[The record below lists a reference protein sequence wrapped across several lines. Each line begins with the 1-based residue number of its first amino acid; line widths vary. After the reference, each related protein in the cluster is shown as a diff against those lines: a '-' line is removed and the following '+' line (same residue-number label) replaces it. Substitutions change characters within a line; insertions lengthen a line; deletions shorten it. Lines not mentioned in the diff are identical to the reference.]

1 MSNPFD
7 YLNSIN
13 TTKEN
18 MMRDTEND
26 YLAEKNYN
34 AFMVN
39 RGLSYFYDTIVYA
52 NEMNRYHEID
62 HKLQYEFLLH
72 GVREKKRFSKW
83 FKPEQDADFEA
94 VKEYYSFNNHKTL
107 QALDILSEFEV
118 KTIKEKLE
126 KGGT

>member
-1 MSNPFD
+1 VSNPFD

-13 TTKEN
+13 LTKEN

-26 YLAEKNYN
+26 SLAEKNYS

-52 NEMNRYHEID
+52 NEMNRYHELD
-62 HKLQYEFLLH
+62 NKLQYEFLLNAI
-72 GVREKKRFSKW
+72 RKKKRFSKW
-83 FKPEQDADFEA
+83 FKPDQDADFEA
-94 VKEYYSFNNHKTL
+94 VKEYYEYSDQKTL
-107 QALDILSEFEV
+107 EALSVLTEFEI
-118 KTIKEKLE
+118 KTIKNKLE

>member
-13 TTKEN
+13 MTKQN

-26 YLAEKNYN
+26 ELAEKNYN

-62 HKLQYEFLLH
+62 SKLQYEFLFH
-72 GVREKKRFSKW
+72 GVRKKKRFSKW

-94 VKEYYSFNNHKTL
+94 VKEYYGYNDHKTL